1 MVGVDEVLHDDVV
14 EDLALLLNH
23 LIQNR
28 ICVLAQEE
36 ESGYLDPF
44 KVVLIPPRLPDS
56 LAGIEFLVG
65 GADEDNE
72 ERNVFLTFV
81 GLVYKKFK
89 RMWVYRSSSY
99 VAKGEIF
106 PSNC

>member
-14 EDLALLLNH
+14 EDLALLLHH

-28 ICVLAQEE
+28 IGVLAQEKQ
-36 ESGYLDPF
+36 SGDLDPF
-44 KVVLIPPRLPDS
+44 KAVLVAPCLPDG
-56 LAGIEFLVG
+56 LASIEFFVG
-65 GADEDNE
+65 GADEDDE

-81 GLVYKKFK
+81 GLVYKKLK

-99 VAKGEIF
+99 VAK
-106 PSNC
+106 C